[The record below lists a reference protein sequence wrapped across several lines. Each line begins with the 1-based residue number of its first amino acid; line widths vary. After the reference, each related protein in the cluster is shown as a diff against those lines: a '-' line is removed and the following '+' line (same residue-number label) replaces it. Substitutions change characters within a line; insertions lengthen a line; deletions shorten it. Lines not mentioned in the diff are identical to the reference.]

1 MILEIQQICHHHVV
15 LEVDTELCNT
25 VVSACELRSEWFT
38 NSGDETVGDRLE
50 TIATIWMAG
59 RHHGY
64 VTTRVAWL
72 ELAADA
78 CDWYTRV
85 LRPSSEDELAQRATD
100 TCRQL
105 RSVIQEY
112 RLRDHD
118 DKNGGNGIGQWFR
131 GP

>member
-1 MILEIQQICHHHVV
+1 MILEIQQIQRHHVV

-25 VVSACELRSEWFT
+25 VVSACELRSEWLA
-38 NSGDETVGDRLE
+38 NCGGETIGDRLE

-59 RHHGY
+59 RHHGR
-64 VTTRVAWL
+64 VTTRVAWI

-78 CDWYTRV
+78 CEWYTRV
-85 LRPSSEDELAQRATD
+85 LRPSSEDKLAQRATNA
-100 TCRQL
+100 CRQL

-112 RLRDHD
+112 RLRDPD
-118 DKNGGNGIGQWFR
+118 GKNEGNGIGRWFR

>member
-1 MILEIQQICHHHVV
+1 MILEIQQIQHHHIV

-25 VVSACELRSEWFT
+25 VVSACKLRSEWFT
-38 NSGDETVGDRLE
+38 KSGDETVGDRLE

-100 TCRQL
+100 ACRQL
-105 RSVIQEY
+105 RSVVQEY
-112 RLRDHD
+112 RLRS
-118 DKNGGNGIGQWFR
+118 KSNIGFLET
-131 GP
+131 